1 MSDQPEKRQV
11 RRLRWIAAVCLLLL
25 AAILMAPFLLTTQLV
40 RLALGQVFPASHLSV
55 GSAALSLSG
64 TLVLHDLVLHDTG
77 ELAQQ
82 PMVTARK
89 VDAAFGWAELLSRQI
104 RRIHANGV
112 TVYARPNGPS
122 QLSLL
127 DLFFERFPSGP
138 AADSLRGM
146 LPIWIDTLLVQ
157 GMIHLAPMRGFVS
170 ASADWPLAL
179 HMTMSGDRMDP
190 SRQFRM
196 AIGETRQLPEKIPA
210 TPFVAAPESPPGA
223 DAAFGL
229 LMEVETQPA
238 VGGTRVVVHRLV
250 ASQAALTIEPATLR
264 QHLTKLPPELQGR
277 IETSFRSLWASGEL
291 DLQGPAHGQQLVG
304 SLAFAGVR
312 VRVPAS
318 SSVGLSL
325 DDLAGTAKID
335 TPLPPGPGTT
345 ITIERLHARDTRAS
359 IEVDTLRH
367 YTTKLPTD
375 LRSPIDAHLGALDV
389 SGLIGS
395 GMGNT
400 MEFSGN
406 IRLHNLSARS
416 PAGGTHA
423 FALDG
428 LTAVGSVESQL
439 RPWAPAALKVREGV
453 LRWATLSYNDQALN
467 RLDATWRLDGQT
479 LMIER
484 VAAEIFDGYMSGL
497 LAWDLSTHAMP
508 RCNVQLNSINMHAV
522 LANVSPEYLDAE
534 GSASGFLL
542 MVLSEGGEL
551 SGRLELA
558 FDGPGILR
566 IGEIEE
572 VKQMLVGDVGL
583 ALANLAL
590 QDLQQY
596 PFTEGRLSLESLGKN
611 SELKIKFVR
620 PPRNEA
626 DVTPPHKEIINGQ
639 EVWVGSVVV
648 PSIDMTIPIRGKSLA
663 EILSIVSGIRPLD
676 EGASDQDGK

>member
-1 MSDQPEKRQV
+1 
-11 RRLRWIAAVCLLLL
+11 LLLL

-40 RLALGQVFPASHLSV
+40 CLALGQVFPASHLSV
-55 GSAALSLSG
+55 GSAVLSLSG
-64 TLVLHDLVLHDTG
+64 TLVLRDLVLHDTG

-82 PMVTARK
+82 PLVTARE
-89 VDAAFGWAELLSRQI
+89 VDAAFGWAELLSRRI

-112 TVYARPNGPS
+112 SVYARPNSPS

-127 DLFFERFPSGP
+127 DRFFERFPSGP
-138 AADSLRGM
+138 LADSHRGT
-146 LPIWIDTLLVQ
+146 LPIWIDTLHVQ
-157 GMIHLAPMRGFVS
+157 GMIHLAPMRGFGS
-170 ASADWPLAL
+170 ASADWPLAV

-196 AIGETRQLPEKIPA
+196 AIGDIRQLPEKSPA
-210 TPFVAAPESPPGA
+210 TPFVAAPESPSGA

-238 VGGTRVVVHRLV
+238 VGGTRVVVHRLA
-250 ASQAALTIEPATLR
+250 ASQAALTIEPDTLR
-264 QHLTKLPPELQGR
+264 QYLAKLPLDLQGR

-291 DLQGPAHGQQLVG
+291 DLQGPVHGQQLVG

-325 DDLAGTAKID
+325 DDLTGTAKID
-335 TPLPPGPGTT
+335 IPLPPGPGTT
-345 ITIERLHARDTRAS
+345 ITIERLHARNTRAS
-359 IEVDTLRH
+359 IEVDSLRH
-367 YTTKLPTD
+367 YTTKLPAD
-375 LRSPIDAHLGALDV
+375 LHSPIDAHLGALDV
-389 SGLIGS
+389 SGLISS
-395 GMGNT
+395 GMDNT

-416 PAGGTHA
+416 PAGGKHA

-439 RPWAPAALKVREGV
+439 KPWALAVLKVREGV
-453 LRWATLSYNDQALN
+453 LLWATLRYNDHALN

-484 VAAEIFDGYMSGL
+484 VAAEIFDGHISGL
-497 LAWDLSTHAMP
+497 LDWDLGTHAMP
-508 RCNVQLNSINMHAV
+508 RCDVQLNSINMHAA
-522 LANVSPEYLDAE
+522 LANISPEHLDAE
-534 GSASGFLL
+534 GSANGFLR
-542 MVLSEGGEL
+542 MVLSEEGEL
-551 SGRLELA
+551 SGRLDLA

-566 IGEIEE
+566 IGDIEE
-572 VKQMLVGDVGL
+572 VEQMLVGDVGL

-596 PFTEGRLSLESLGKN
+596 PFAAGSLSLESLGKN

-620 PPRNEA
+620 QPRNEA
-626 DVTPPHKEIINGQ
+626 DVTPPHKETINGQ

>member
-1 MSDQPEKRQV
+1 
-11 RRLRWIAAVCLLLL
+11 
-25 AAILMAPFLLTTQLV
+25 MAPFLLTTHLV

-55 GSAALSLSG
+55 GSATLSLSG
-64 TLVLHDLVLHDTG
+64 TLVLHDLVLYGTG
-77 ELAQQ
+77 ELAPQ
-82 PMVTARK
+82 PLVTARE
-89 VDAAFGWAELLSRQI
+89 VDVAFGWAELLSRQI

-112 TVYARPNGPS
+112 TVYARLNGPS
-122 QLSLL
+122 HLSLL
-127 DLFFERFPSGP
+127 DLYFERFPSG
-138 AADSLRGM
+138 ALAESHRDT
-146 LPIWIDTLLVQ
+146 LPMWIDTLNVQ
-157 GMIHLAPMRGFVS
+157 GMIHLEPMRGFVS

-179 HMTMSGDRMDP
+179 QMTTSGDRMDP

-210 TPFVAAPESPPGA
+210 TPSVAAPEPPPSA
-223 DAAFGL
+223 DAVFGL

-238 VGGTRVVVHRLV
+238 VGGTRVVVHRV
-250 ASQAALTIEPATLR
+250 AASQAALTIEADTLR
-264 QHLTKLPPELQGR
+264 QYLTKLPPELQGR
-277 IETSFRSLWASGEL
+277 IETSLRSLWASGEL
-291 DLQGPAHGQQLVG
+291 DLRGPAHGQQLVG

-312 VRVPAS
+312 VRVPGS
-318 SSVGLSL
+318 SSVRLSF

-345 ITIERLHARDTRAS
+345 IIIERLQARNTRAS
-359 IEVDTLRH
+359 IEVDSLRH

-375 LRSPIDAHLGALDV
+375 LRSPINADLGALDV
-389 SGLIGS
+389 SGLIGW
-395 GMGNT
+395 GMGDT

-406 IRLHNLSARS
+406 IRLHDLSARS
-416 PAGGTHA
+416 PAGGKHA

-439 RPWAPAALKVREGV
+439 KPWAPAALKVRDGV
-453 LRWATLSYNDQALN
+453 LLWETLSYNDHALN
-467 RLDATWRLDGQT
+467 KLDATWRLDGQT

-497 LAWDLSTHAMP
+497 LAWDLGTHAMP
-508 RCNVQLNSINMHAV
+508 RCDVQLNSINMHAA
-522 LANVSPEYLDAE
+522 LANISPEHLDAE
-534 GSASGFLL
+534 GSASGLL
-542 MVLSEGGEL
+542 FVELSKEGEL
-551 SGRLELA
+551 SGRLDLA

-566 IGEIEE
+566 IGEIEA

-611 SELKIKFVR
+611 SELKIKFLR
-620 PPRNEA
+620 QPRNEA

-676 EGASDQDGK
+676 ESAGDQEEK